1 LLSGINKPTQSTF
14 TNIVRN
20 SGDDSSGLPDTYN
33 QFLISITENIPP
45 IDLNMI
51 SHLGRY
57 LPDSI
62 PEPFIVS
69 EQSVHNALCK
79 IKKKKSTSEPVLS
92 NALIV
97 EFADILAAPICFIVN
112 SSFRQCCIPRQWK
125 HSKVV
130 PIPKIHPPASIES
143 DLRPISVTS
152 SLAKIAENFMCT
164 HFNNHFKDVIDCN
177 QFGSTAGR
185 STTLALLKFA
195 EELYRSADNSKN
207 IVRILFVDLS
217 KAFDRV
223 NHNILLKK
231 FLSNDFP
238 MHVTLW
244 SLMFLS
250 NRSQHVTIDSNSSS
264 VLFSHAGTPQ
274 GTLAGPNNFKLLIN
288 DLELELPYI
297 KYVDDLTCLST
308 SDDPCNDSLQCA
320 ANDITSWCDLNDMIL
335 SVPKTK
341 EMIVHFGRHYN
352 NSDIPSLLING
363 NKIER
368 VPVFKLLG
376 IVFSSDLSWQHHV
389 DYIIKKASKRYFV
402 IYNLNRARI
411 SPEDIV
417 TVYCSLIRSILEYA
431 CPVWHSGLTTA
442 QNNDIERVQK
452 RCLRIVYPELSYR
465 DALFVSGLEELATR
479 RETITRN
486 IFLDIKNPNNVIH
499 NVLNKYKS
507 NSCHLSTRSNYNFK
521 SPQAKTD
528 RYMNSFFPYCIKNKF

>member
-1 LLSGINKPTQSTF
+1 
-14 TNIVRN
+14 
-20 SGDDSSGLPDTYN
+20 
-33 QFLISITENIPP
+33 
-45 IDLNMI
+45 
-51 SHLGRY
+51 
-57 LPDSI
+57 
-62 PEPFIVS
+62 
-69 EQSVHNALCK
+69 
-79 IKKKKSTSEPVLS
+79 
-92 NALIV
+92 
-97 EFADILAAPICFIVN
+97 
-112 SSFRQCCIPRQWK
+112 
-125 HSKVV
+125 
-130 PIPKIHPPASIES
+130 
-143 DLRPISVTS
+143 
-152 SLAKIAENFMCT
+152 MCT

-177 QFGSTAGR
+177 QFGSTVGR

-223 NHNILLKK
+223 NHNILLDK

-238 MHVTLW
+238 IHVTLW

-250 NRSQHVTIDSNSSS
+250 NRSQHVTIDRNSSS

-288 DLELELPYI
+288 DLKLKLPYI

-308 SDDPCNDSLQCA
+308 SDDPCNDFLQCS
-320 ANDITSWCDLNDMIL
+320 ANDIISWCDLNDMIL

-341 EMIVHFGRHYN
+341 EMIVYFGRHYN
-352 NSDIPSLLING
+352 NSDIPYLFING
-363 NKIER
+363 NQIER
-368 VPVFKLLG
+368 VTVFKLLG

-411 SPEDIV
+411 SPNDII
-417 TVYCSLIRSILEYA
+417 TVYCALIRSILEYA
-431 CPVWHSGLTTA
+431 CPVWHSGLTST
-442 QNNDIERVQK
+442 QSNDIERVQK

-486 IFLDIKNPNNVIH
+486 IFQDIKNSNNVIH
-499 NVLNKYKS
+499 NVLQKYES
-507 NSCHLSTRSNYNFK
+507 NCILPTRSDYNFK
-521 SPQAKTD
+521 TPQAKTD
-528 RYMNSFFPYCIKNKF
+528 RYLNSFFPYCIKNKF